1 MKTSLKT
8 ITALLLLFNG
18 AGAIYGGGNLIVHPD
33 GSSIQLSLG
42 WLEHTP
48 FSNYLIPGIVLV
60 LVNGVMSI
68 FALAM
73 LLTHH
78 RDYEWWVM
86 GQGIVL
92 LAWLVIQ
99 MVLIRHVDPMHV
111 IMGAVGVLLMAFGWM
126 ELNIEHPNE
135 PVQ

>member
-8 ITALLLLFNG
+8 LTALLLLFNG
-18 AGAIYGGGNLIVHPD
+18 AGAIYGGGNLILHPD
-33 GSSIQLSLG
+33 GSSIQLSLT

-48 FSNYLIPGIVLV
+48 FSNYLIPGIVLFV
-60 LVNGVMSI
+60 VNGLFSI
-68 FALAM
+68 LALAL
-73 LLTHH
+73 LLTHQ

-92 LAWLVIQ
+92 LAWLIIQ
-99 MVLIRHVDPMHV
+99 MLLIRHVDPMHI
-111 IMGAVGVLLMAFGWM
+111 IMGAVGVLLMAFGWL